1 MMDESTFEIDPEELA
16 RTVRRFPSHR
26 RDVEDGDHPDSDVSY
41 LTTATSAEFGRHVW
55 DESGQL

>member
-1 MMDESTFEIDPEELA
+1 MDESTFDIDPKELA
-16 RTVRRFPSHR
+16 ETSQRFPSHR
-26 RDVEDGDHPDSDVSY
+26 RSIEDGHPDSDVSY

>member
-1 MMDESTFEIDPEELA
+1 MDESTFEIDPEELA
-16 RTVRRFPSHR
+16 QTVRRFPSHR
-26 RDVEDGDHPDSDVSY
+26 RDVEAGMPDSDVSY